1 MVHNSGNAAAIGQE
15 WPEGTMR
22 WRWRA
27 AEKQVTLG
35 SRRNGPVTLVTSRK
49 QISTG
54 GSLVLPLSRDD
65 LRDVLGQLKE
75 WTGDINEIRRSMRLD
90 ETQHAAL
97 TERIQVVAEAYD
109 LRPDVRRR
117 NGLTEVCLRTPDG
130 GALTAGEVTLAAR
143 IEDAYRSVTA
153 SW

>member
-1 MVHNSGNAAAIGQE
+1 MARRDDAS
-15 WPEGTMR
+15 R
-22 WRWRA
+22 WRV

-35 SRRNGPVTLVTSRK
+35 SRRNGPVTLVTNRK

-54 GSLVLPLSRDD
+54 GSRVLPLSRDD

-97 TERIQVVAEAYD
+97 TERISD
-109 LRPDVRRR
+109 
-117 NGLTEVCLRTPDG
+117 
-130 GALTAGEVTLAAR
+130 
-143 IEDAYRSVTA
+143 S
-153 SW
+153 